1 MYHINQEILD
11 EISELTVA
19 DLDEWGTRLLNIL
32 EEQEA
37 ASKEEEKDRIS
48 FFTA

>member
-1 MYHINQEILD
+1 MYHINQELLD
-11 EISELTVA
+11 ELSNIEVA

-37 ASKEEEKDRIS
+37 ASEDEDITS
-48 FFTA
+48 YPTA

>member
-1 MYHINQEILD
+1 MYHINQDILD
-11 EISELTVA
+11 ELSNIDVA

-48 FFTA
+48 FSTA

>member
-1 MYHINQEILD
+1 MYHINQDILD
-11 EISELTVA
+11 ELSNIEDA

-37 ASKEEEKDRIS
+37 ASEEEDRIK